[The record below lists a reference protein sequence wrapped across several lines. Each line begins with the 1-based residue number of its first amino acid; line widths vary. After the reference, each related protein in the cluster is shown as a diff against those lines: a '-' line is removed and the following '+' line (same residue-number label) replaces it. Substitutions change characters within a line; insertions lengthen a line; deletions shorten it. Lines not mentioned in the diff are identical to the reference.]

1 MSRYVRK
8 PGRHNSKGGGSPTS
22 PRRLAIFAKRHEA
35 LRMRLLGM
43 SWRAI
48 AERLGLQSHTTLIEA
63 VDVLLRDTISADL
76 EAVRELELQRLDYY
90 LQQLEP
96 RINDSDVRAIDCAL
110 KTSRRRSE
118 LLGLDAPVKAPVDK
132 HGNAVGVNVVVTY
145 EDRISHAASHP
156 PAAPAYGAGAR
167 DQ

>member
-1 MSRYVRK
+1 
-8 PGRHNSKGGGSPTS
+8 
-22 PRRLAIFAKRHEA
+22 
-35 LRMRLLGM
+35 MRLLGM

-48 AERLGLQSHTTLIEA
+48 AEQLGLKSHTTLIEA

-90 LQQLEP
+90 LQKLEP

-118 LLGLDAPVKAPVDK
+118 LLGLDAPKRAPVDED
-132 HGNAVGVNVVVTY
+132 GNTVSSYVLLPGEQPTTTEAWTTTY
-145 EDRISHAASHP
+145 GKP
-156 PAAPAYGAGAR
+156 PP
-167 DQ
+167 